1 MIHSMQF
8 IASSVTN
15 SASVHKKSLTFSI
28 ASSKL
33 SPLTSFFDVS
43 IFAVIIFQIDRDQWH
58 AIRSKNQEKYQF
70 ENLTEYS
77 IIQHLYSLFDKVPS
91 FWHSFFQYS

>member
-43 IFAVIIFQIDRDQWH
+43 IFAVIIFQIDPDH
-58 AIRSKNQEKYQF
+58 AISSKNQEKYQF
-70 ENLTEYS
+70 ENLPEYS

>member
-43 IFAVIIFQIDRDQWH
+43 IFAVIIFQIDPDH

-70 ENLTEYS
+70 ENLPEYS

-91 FWHSFFQYS
+91 F